1 MMRPGAILVVAF
13 ALGACGGA
21 SPWRPVIGRGGIQLS
36 PSLPAPTPT
45 PYAALGTKGAGSR
58 SGHPAPTRGAIA
70 PYLRTPRAPRAWA
83 APPPPVAPSA
93 RLSAQPSQPT
103 PKPTLDARPSLT
115 PASVALDAE
124 RYASRESRKAEAYR
138 GGDVIVITTTT
149 LLIALLVVLI
159 VVLIT

>member
-1 MMRPGAILVVAF
+1 MRPGAILVVAL

-36 PSLPAPTPT
+36 PSMSAPTPS
-45 PYAALGTKGAGSR
+45 PYAALGTNGAGPR
-58 SGHPAPTRGAIA
+58 SGHPASTTGAI

-83 APPPPVAPSA
+83 APSPPVAPSA

-103 PKPTLDARPSLT
+103 PTLDARPSLT

-124 RYASRESRKAEAYR
+124 RYASRESRKAEGYR

-159 VVLIT
+159 VLLLT